1 LIWVLVL
8 FVALAGVGAWLVS
21 KSTTVRVIAVVA
33 ALLAAG
39 TYWLVGKPGMSD
51 QPLARRVAELE
62 KRSTDPAQASQ
73 MRMDEVI
80 ALLKSRAEKNPKDPA
95 PHFSLAQIYDI
106 LGKQTDAQ
114 LAYQEGLRRAPE
126 FTKRMEMLDKLS
138 PQQLAEALQKGEMQT
153 DEVIGL
159 LEYRAWQSPGDPG
172 PRLALAGLY
181 EQINRPEQARMS
193 YEAALARQ
201 PDNPKAL
208 AKLAGIMFR
217 STGQLD
223 AEIAGMYRKSYAKD
237 PTDPAVGI
245 MVALDEWNQGRKPE
259 AEQMWAAILAKVPPN
274 DPLRTMYGVIRQR
287 FAPADGAAPGPGGPP
302 AKPD

>member
-8 FVALAGVGAWLVS
+8 FVALAGIGAWLLS
-21 KSTTVRVIAVVA
+21 KSTTVRVIAIGA
-33 ALLAAG
+33 ASLAAA
-39 TYWLVGKPGMSD
+39 TYWVVGKPGMSD
-51 QPLARRVAELE
+51 QPLDRRVAELE
-62 KRSTDPAQASQ
+62 KRSADPAQASQ

-80 ALLKSRAEKNPKDPA
+80 ALLKARAEKNPKDPA
-95 PHFSLAQIYDI
+95 PHFSLAQIYDV
-106 LGKQTDAQ
+106 LGKPLDGQ
-114 LAYQEGLRRAPE
+114 LAYQDGLRRAPE
-126 FTKRMEMLDKLS
+126 FTKRMELLDKYS
-138 PQQLAEALQKGEMQT
+138 SQQLAEALQNGKMQT

-159 LEYRAWQSPGDPG
+159 LEYRAWQDPGDAG
-172 PRLALAGLY
+172 ARLALAGLY

-223 AEIAGMYRKSYAKD
+223 DEIASMYRKAYAKD
-237 PTDPAVGI
+237 PADPAVGV
-245 MVALDEWNQGRKPE
+245 MVALDEWNHGRKVE
-259 AEQMWAAILAKVPPN
+259 AEQMWSAILAKVPAN

-287 FAPADGAAPGPGGPP
+287 FAPAEGATPGTAAPP
-302 AKPD
+302 ANPD

>member
-1 LIWVLVL
+1 MIWVLL
-8 FVALAGVGAWLVS
+8 LLVALAGGGAWLVS
-21 KSTTVRVIAVVA
+21 KSTMVRLIAVSA

-51 QPLARRVAELE
+51 QPLERRVAELE
-62 KRSTDPAQASQ
+62 KRSADPAQASQ

-80 ALLKSRAEKNPKDPA
+80 ALLKARAGKNPRDPA
-95 PHFSLAQIYDI
+95 PHFSLAQLYDI
-106 LGKQTDAQ
+106 LGKPMEGQ
-114 LAYQEGLRRAPE
+114 LAYQDGLRRAPE
-126 FTKRMEMLDKLS
+126 FTKRMELLDKLP
-138 PQQLAEALQKGEMQT
+138 PQQLAEGLQKGTMQT

-159 LEYRAWQSPGDPG
+159 LEYRAWQDPGDPG
-172 PRLALAGLY
+172 ARLALAGLY

-193 YEAALARQ
+193 YEAALARA
-201 PDNPKAL
+201 PDNPRAL

-223 AEIAGMYRKSYAKD
+223 EQIAGMYRKSYAKD

-259 AEQMWAAILAKVPPN
+259 AEQMWSAILAKVPAS

-287 FAPADGAAPGPGGPP
+287 FAPADDATPRPP
-302 AKPD
+302 AKSD